1 LSPPSADSEGSILT
15 LDLIRPSTPTTK
27 CRIYRSAGKPLE
39 TAGPYYQ
46 TTVVPRATFG
56 K

>member
-15 LDLIRPSTPTTK
+15 DLIRPSTPTTK

-39 TAGPYYQ
+39 MAGPYYQ